1 MSAEHPCRGATPLCA
16 SKKEKNMAGKEVFQQ
31 EKKEKFSTRIKEA
44 GKGLLFGA
52 FIIAGALWFIHEL
65 AELKFKGEI

>member
-1 MSAEHPCRGATPLCA
+1 
-16 SKKEKNMAGKEVFQQ
+16 MAGKEVFQQ